1 MAIAASDILIRLSGG
16 SGNSDPN
23 AALGGVMST
32 STAVTDNTTHNLF
45 DVVSGTESAAGDIE
59 YRGVYVLNNHAGG
72 YWLYEAQFEI
82 IVSAKRLARDN
93 VDAQL
98 GNVEREIQRIVCLYT
113 PNDIDGVDDIF
124 YRGQERVYG
133 IGESWASSNWATRI
147 IIAVRYHSVNENA
160 F

>member
-1 MAIAASDILIRLSGG
+1 MSLSQILQIRVGLQNFFQPYSATIL
-16 SGNSDPN
+16 PTR
-23 AALGGVMST
+23 T
-32 STAVTDNTTHNLF
+32 S
-45 DVVSGTESAAGDIE
+45 IE
-59 YRGVYVLNNHAGG
+59 KQSLQKHAGG

-82 IVSAKRLARDN
+82 IISAKRLARDN

-133 IGESWASSNWATRI
+133 IGESWATSNWATRI
-147 IIAVRYHSVNENA
+147 IIAVRYHSVNEEP

>member
-1 MAIAASDILIRLSGG
+1 MSSSLSQILQIRIGLQNFFQPYSATIL
-16 SGNSDPN
+16 PTR
-23 AALGGVMST
+23 T
-32 STAVTDNTTHNLF
+32 S
-45 DVVSGTESAAGDIE
+45 IE
-59 YRGVYVLNNHAGG
+59 KQSLQKHAGG
-72 YWLYEAQFEI
+72 YWLYEAQYEI

-98 GNVEREIQRIVCLYT
+98 GNVEREIQRVICLYN
-113 PNDIDGVDDIF
+113 PGDINGIDDMF

-133 IGESWASSNWATRI
+133 IGQNWASSNWASRI